1 MPFVHLHTHTEYSL
15 LDGASR
21 IDGLMKKAR
30 EFEMPAMAITDH
42 GFMYGAIEFYKK
54 ATAAGIKPIIGCEV
68 YFTPDSRFDKE
79 GKPRLY
85 HLILHAR
92 NNEGYRNLMALCSE
106 AAVGGFYYHPRVDQ
120 ELLERYASGLC
131 ATSACVQG
139 IVSRSFEDGNP
150 AEARKWAEYY
160 AKTFDPGCF
169 YLEIQDHGITLD
181 RSGVSER
188 QLGTAIAG
196 LASEMGLPLVVTND
210 IHFVEKEDTH
220 AQDLLICIGTN
231 SMIEAT
237 DRMKSH
243 PELYCKSPAEMA
255 ALYPEY
261 PEAMSTT
268 FEVAEKC
275 NVNIEL
281 GKIILPVFDVPTDQT
296 ESSWLRKLCQDGL
309 KTHYGDPVPPEA
321 QERLDYELG
330 IIEDKGISAY
340 FLIVADFIAWA
351 REHGVGVGPGRGSAA
366 GSIVSYVT
374 DITEVDPLKYDLLF
388 ERFLNPE
395 RTEMPDIDTDFDNV
409 HRLAVIDYVRDKYGE
424 DRVTQTITFN
434 KLLARGAVR
443 DVGRVMGYPYGVPDR
458 ISKEFAGPADITIED
473 ALQQSLDLRKDYEN
487 NDDARQII
495 DGARAIEG
503 LSRGEGV
510 HACAVVICRDTL
522 SNYVPVKKDTKESAV
537 ITQYDGATVAEI
549 GLLKMDFLGLRN
561 LSVIQ
566 DAIDAIKLNYGKEIK
581 RGDIPFDDPKTF
593 EMLQRGATTG
603 IFQLESSSVR
613 ALLKRLKP
621 TQFTDIVATNALN
634 RPGPLESG
642 TTDTFIKRAN
652 GAEPLSYFDDR
663 LKPLLEETYGCFVYQ
678 EQVMRVAMEMSGFS
692 AAEAD
697 KLRKAMGKKKLEEL
711 EKHEQHWVEG
721 AVANGF
727 DAVLAARLWE
737 IILPFAGYAF
747 NKSHAVAYS
756 FISMQTAWLKAHYPA
771 ETMAAVLSS
780 YLGRTDDLIRYIGEC
795 RNENIPVLPPDIN
808 RSGLKFT
815 AVPGEGI
822 HFGLAGIK
830 GVGEKVV
837 ENIIEAREAGG
848 PFATLQDFCSR
859 VSEKTLN
866 KKTLQALIKSGAFD
880 STGYPRRQLFA
891 QLEDGKIIDSAR
903 KQQADRAAGQVS
915 LFDLFD
921 AADAGFEEQA
931 VPPED
936 SDWDKRLKLGFEKEV
951 TGVYLSDHPLRGYE
965 DVIAASSSCTIARL
979 EDQRSEFEGTFIGV
993 VTALNI
999 RPTKKGDK
1007 MMATM
1012 SFEDL
1017 TGVMDAVLWPNVL
1030 EPARDFLSED
1040 AIVKFRARLDR
1051 SEGRADQLVVLK
1063 DTLALFAVER
1073 SDPAT
1078 RVLSIE
1084 AQADILAGAGAQEAF
1099 KAILRR
1105 YPGPNRVELRLG
1117 SPLGGTAVAVMAEQ
1131 VNAVGSGICDELDRL
1146 FGAGS
1151 AHLK

>member
-1 MPFVHLHTHTEYSL
+1 MPPFVHLHTHTEYSL

-21 IDGLMKKAR
+21 IDGLMQKAQ
-30 EFEMPAMAITDH
+30 EFGMPAMAITDH
-42 GFMYGAIEFYKK
+42 GYMYGAIEFYKK

-68 YFTPDSRFDKE
+68 YFTPDSRFEK
-79 GKPRLY
+79 GSKPNLY

-92 NNEGYRNLMALCSE
+92 TDEGYRNLMALCSE
-106 AAVGGFYYHPRVDQ
+106 AAVDGFYYHPRVDQ
-120 ELLERYASGLC
+120 ELLERYAHGLC

-139 IVSRSFEDGNP
+139 IISRSFEDGDP
-150 AEARKWAEYY
+150 QAARRWAEYY
-160 AKTFDPGCF
+160 ARTFDPGCF
-169 YLEIQDHGITLD
+169 YLEIQDHGIVLE

-196 LASEMGLPLVVTND
+196 LSREMGLPLVVTND
-210 IHFVEKEDTH
+210 IHFVEKEDTRV
-220 AQDLLICIGTN
+220 QDLLICIGTN
-231 SMIEAT
+231 SMVAAD

-243 PELYCKSPAEMA
+243 PELYCKSPEEMA
-255 ALYPEY
+255 ALYPEF

-268 FEVAEKC
+268 LELAEKC

-281 GKIILPVFDVPTDQT
+281 GKIILPAFEVPHGET
-296 ESSWLRKLCQDGL
+296 ETSQLRRICEENL
-309 KTHYGDPVPPEA
+309 KTHYGDPVPAEA
-321 QERLDYELG
+321 RERLDYELD
-330 IIEDKGISAY
+330 IIDEKGISAY
-340 FLIVADFIAWA
+340 FLIVADFIQWA
-351 REHGVGVGPGRGSAA
+351 KDQGIGVGPGRGSAA
-366 GSIVSYVT
+366 GSIVSYVM

-395 RTEMPDIDTDFDNV
+395 RTEMPDIDTDFDDV
-409 HRLAVIDYVRDKYGE
+409 RRGEVIDYVRKKYGD
-424 DRVTQTITFN
+424 DRVTQTITFA
-434 KLLARGAVR
+434 KLKARGAVR
-443 DVGRVMGYPYGVPDR
+443 DAGRVMGYPYGTPDR
-458 ISKEFAGPADITIED
+458 ISKEIPEDPKITIDE
-473 ALQQSLDLRKDYEN
+473 ALQQSSDLRKDYQA

-522 SNYVPVKKDTKESAV
+522 SNYVPIKYDTKGGAV

-566 DAIDAIKLNYGKEIK
+566 DALDAIKVNHGVVVERDK
-581 RGDIPFDDPKTF
+581 IPFDDPETF
-593 EMLQRGATTG
+593 AMLQRGATTG
-603 IFQLESSSVR
+603 IFQLESESVR
-613 ALLKRLKP
+613 MLLKRLKP

-634 RPGPLESG
+634 RPGPLGSG
-642 TTDTFIKRAN
+642 TTDSFIARAN
-652 GAEPLSYFDDR
+652 GKEPISYFDDR
-663 LKPLLEETYGCFVYQ
+663 LKSLLQETYGCFVYQ
-678 EQVMRVAMEMSGFS
+678 EQVMRVAMTMSGFT

-697 KLRKAMGKKKLEEL
+697 KLRKAMGKKKLSEL
-711 EKHEQHWVEG
+711 EKHEAHWKEG

-727 DAVLAARLWE
+727 DLKLAEKLWE

-756 FISMQTAWLKAHYPA
+756 FISMETAWLKAHYPA

-780 YLGRTDDLIRYIGEC
+780 YLGRTDELIKYIGAC

-808 RSGLKFT
+808 RSGVKFT
-815 AVPGEGI
+815 AAPGEGI

-848 PFATLQDFCSR
+848 PFKTLQDFCAR
-859 VSEKTLN
+859 VSDKALN
-866 KKTLQALIKSGAFD
+866 KKTIEALIKSGAFD

-891 QLEDGKIIDSAR
+891 QLEDGKIIESAR

-921 AADAGFEEQA
+921 ADAAGFQEQ
-931 VPPED
+931 VDPPQD

-965 DVIAASSSCTIARL
+965 DAIAASTTCTIADL
-979 EDQRSEFEGTFIGV
+979 EEQRNGFEGTFVGV
-993 VTALNI
+993 VSSLAI
-999 RPTKKGDK
+999 RPTKKGD

-1012 SFEDL
+1012 TFEDL
-1017 TGVMDAVLWPNVL
+1017 TGVMSAVLWPNVL
-1030 EPARDFLSED
+1030 EQVREFLAED
-1040 AIVKFRARLDR
+1040 SIVKFRARLDR
-1051 SEGRADQLVVLK
+1051 SEGRPDQLVALK
-1063 DTLALFAVER
+1063 DTISLFAVER
-1073 SDPAT
+1073 VDPAT
-1078 RVLSIE
+1078 RTLAIT
-1084 AQADILAGAGAQEAF
+1084 ALADTLRSAAAQEAF
-1099 KAILRR
+1099 KTILRR
-1105 YPGPNRVELRLG
+1105 YPGPNRVELHLQDL
-1117 SPLGGTAVAVMAEQ
+1117 SGGAAVAVMAEQ
-1131 VNAVGSGICDELDRL
+1131 VNAVGTNICDELDRI
-1146 FGAGS
+1146 FGAGA

>member
-1 MPFVHLHTHTEYSL
+1 MSFVHLHTHTEYSL

-21 IDGLMKKAR
+21 IDGLISKAR
-30 EFEMPAMAITDH
+30 QFEMPAMAITDH
-42 GFMYGAIEFYKK
+42 GYMYGAIEFYKK
-54 ATAAGIKPIIGCEV
+54 ARAADIKPIIGCEV
-68 YFTPDSRFDKE
+68 YFTPDSRLEKE

-92 NNEGYRNLMALCSE
+92 TNEGYRNLMALCSE
-106 AAVGGFYYHPRVDQ
+106 AAVDGFYYKPRVDQ

-139 IVSRSFEDGNP
+139 IISRSFEDGDP
-150 AEARKWAEYY
+150 AAARKWAEYY

-169 YLEIQDHGITLD
+169 YLEIQDHGITLE
-181 RSGVSER
+181 RSGVSEH

-196 LASEMGLPLVVTND
+196 LANEMGLPLVVTND
-210 IHFVEKEDTH
+210 IHFVEKEDTR

-231 SMIEAT
+231 SMVEAT

-255 ALYPEY
+255 ALYPEF
-261 PEAMSTT
+261 PEATSTT
-268 FEVAEKC
+268 LELAEKC
-275 NVNIEL
+275 NVEIEL
-281 GKIILPVFDVPTDQT
+281 NKIILPVFDVPPEET
-296 ESSWLRKLCQDGL
+296 ESSYLRRLCEEGL

-321 QERLDYELG
+321 RERLDYELE
-330 IIEDKGISAY
+330 IIDEKGISAY

-351 REHGVGVGPGRGSAA
+351 RDHGVGVGPGRGSAA
-366 GSIVSYVT
+366 GSIVSFVM

-409 HRLAVIDYVRDKYGE
+409 HRLAVIDYVREKYGA

-434 KLLARGAVR
+434 KLQARGAVR
-443 DVGRVMGYPYGVPDR
+443 DVGRVLGYPYGVPDR
-458 ISKEFAGPADITIED
+458 ISKEFAGPPDITIAD
-473 ALQQSLDLRKDYEN
+473 ALQQSVDLRRDYES
-487 NDDARQII
+487 NDDARLII
-495 DGARAIEG
+495 DDARAIEG

-566 DAIDAIKLNYGKEIK
+566 DAIDAIKLNHDREIK
-581 RGDIPFDDPKTF
+581 RSEIPFDDPETF
-593 EMLQRGATTG
+593 KMLQRGATTG

-613 ALLKRLKP
+613 SLLKRLKP
-621 TQFTDIVATNALN
+621 RQFTDIVATNALN

-652 GAEPLSYFDDR
+652 GAEPISYFDDR

-678 EQVMRVAMEMSGFS
+678 EQVMRVAMEMSGFT

-721 AVANGF
+721 AIANGF
-727 DAVLAARLWE
+727 DAALAARLWE

-780 YLGRTDDLIRYIGEC
+780 YLGRTDDLIKYIGEC

-837 ENIIEAREAGG
+837 EDIIKAREEGG
-848 PFATLQDFCSR
+848 PFLTLQDFCAR
-859 VSEKTLN
+859 VSDKALN
-866 KKTLQALIKSGAFD
+866 KKTMEALIKAGAFD
-880 STGYPRRQLFA
+880 STSYPRRQLFA
-891 QLEDGKIIDSAR
+891 QLEDGKILESAR

-915 LFDLFD
+915 MFDLFD
-921 AADAGFEEQA
+921 ATEAGFEEQVA
-931 VPPED
+931 PPED
-936 SDWDKRLKLGFEKEV
+936 HDWDKRLKLGFEKEV
-951 TGVYLSDHPLRGYE
+951 TGVYLSDHPLQGYE
-965 DVIAASSSCTIARL
+965 DVIAASSSCTIAGL
-979 EDQRSEFEGTFIGV
+979 EEQKDRFEGAFIGV
-993 VTALNI
+993 VTALNVK
-999 RPTKKGDK
+999 PTKKGDK

-1017 TGVMDAVLWPNVL
+1017 TGVMDAVLWPDVL
-1030 EPARDFLSED
+1030 APAREFLSED

-1051 SEGRADQLVVLK
+1051 TEGRADQLVVLK
-1063 DTLALFAVER
+1063 DTLSLFAVER
-1073 SDPAT
+1073 TDPAT
-1078 RVLSIE
+1078 RTLLIE
-1084 AQADILAGAGAQEAF
+1084 APADALGSAGAREAF
-1099 KAILRR
+1099 KTVLRR
-1105 YPGPNRVELRLG
+1105 YPGSNRVELRLHDPSG
-1117 SPLGGTAVAVMAEQ
+1117 SVAVAVMAEQ
-1131 VNAVGSGICDELDRL
+1131 VNAVGTDVCDELDRV